1 MKIAPSKSALELLH
15 AKGLVRAHELASIG
29 VTGETLQQLLRTG
42 LLVRISR
49 GLYAAPDRA
58 LNEHDQLAQLAIKH
72 PKMVFCLLTALRIH
86 ELTTQAP
93 HEVWVAI
100 SPNARAPKVSYPPLR
115 IVRLSGADVQV
126 VTISLDG
133 IVHIPVTSVAKTVA
147 DCFKFRNKIG
157 LDIALEALRD
167 AWRQKKVTM
176 DELWESAQLCRV
188 TNVMRPYLESLV

>member
-1 MKIAPSKSALELLH
+1 MLFRS
-15 AKGLVRAHELASIG
+15 
-29 VTGETLQQLLRTG
+29 
-42 LLVRISR
+42 
-49 GLYAAPDRA
+49 
-58 LNEHDQLAQLAIKH
+58 
-72 PKMVFCLLTALRIH
+72 
-86 ELTTQAP
+86 

-100 SPNARAPKVSYPPLR
+100 SPNARAPQVSYPPLR
-115 IVRLSGADVQV
+115 IVRLSDPSTHI
-126 VTISLDG
+126 VTIPLDG
-133 IVHIPVTSVAKTVA
+133 VVRIPVTSVAKTVA

>member
-1 MKIAPSKSALELLH
+1 MKITPSKSTLELLH
-15 AKGLVRAHELASIG
+15 AKGMVRAHELASIG
-29 VTGETLQQLLRTG
+29 VTGETLQQLMRTG

-86 ELTTQAP
+86 GLTTQAP
-93 HEVWVAI
+93 HKVWVAI
-100 SPNARAPKVSYPPLR
+100 SPNARSPQVSYPPLR
-115 IVRLSGADVQV
+115 IVRLSDPDAQV

-133 IVHIPVTSVAKTVA
+133 VVRIPVTSVAKTVA

>member
-1 MKIAPSKSALELLH
+1 M
-15 AKGLVRAHELASIG
+15 VRAHELARIG
-29 VTGETLQQLLRTG
+29 VAGDTLQQLLRSG
-42 LLVRISR
+42 ALVRISR

-72 PKMVFCLLTALRIH
+72 PHMVFCLLTALQIH
-86 ELTTQAP
+86 GLTTQAP

-100 SPNARAPKVSYPPLR
+100 TPNARAPQGSYPPLR
-115 IVRLSGADVQV
+115 IVRLSDPGLQV
-126 VTISLDG
+126 ETISLDG
-133 IVHIPVTSVAKTVA
+133 VVRIPVTSVAKTVA

-167 AWRQKKVTM
+167 AWRQKRVTM

-188 TNVMRPYLESLV
+188 ANVMRPYLESLA

>member
-1 MKIAPSKSALELLH
+1 MVSTRSNLAQELLQD
-15 AKGLVRAHELASIG
+15 KGMVRAHELVRIG
-29 VTGETLQQLLRTG
+29 VAGETLQQLLRSG
-42 LLVRISR
+42 ALVRVSR
-49 GLYAAPDRA
+49 GLYAAPERA

-72 PKMVFCLLTALRIH
+72 PKMVFCLLTALQIH
-86 ELTTQAP
+86 GLTTQAP

-100 SPNARAPKVSYPPLR
+100 SPNARAPQVSYPPLR
-115 IVRLSGADVQV
+115 IVRLSDPDLQV
-126 VTISLDG
+126 VSMSLDG

-176 DELWESAQLCRV
+176 DEQWESAQLCRV
-188 TNVMRPYLESLV
+188 ANVMRPYLESLA

>member
-1 MKIAPSKSALELLH
+1 MVLTRSNLALELLEE
-15 AKGLVRAHELASIG
+15 KGMVRAHELARIG
-29 VTGETLQQLLRTG
+29 VAGETLQQLLRSG
-42 LLVRISR
+42 ALVRIIR

-58 LNEHDQLAQLAIKH
+58 LNEHDQLAQLAIKYPH
-72 PKMVFCLLTALRIH
+72 MVFCLLTALQIH
-86 ELTTQAP
+86 GLTTQAP

-100 SPNARAPKVSYPPLR
+100 SPNARAPQVSYPPLR
-115 IVRLSGADVQV
+115 IVRLSDPDLQV

-133 IVHIPVTSVAKTVA
+133 VVHIPVTSIAKTVA

-188 TNVMRPYLESLV
+188 ANVMRPYLESLA

>member
-1 MKIAPSKSALELLH
+1 MALELIQK
-15 AKGLVRAHELASIG
+15 KGMVRAHELARIG
-29 VTGETLQQLLRTG
+29 VAGDTLQQLLRSG
-42 LLVRISR
+42 ALVRISR

-72 PKMVFCLLTALRIH
+72 PHMVFCLLTALRIH
-86 ELTTQAP
+86 GLTTQAP

-100 SPNARAPKVSYPPLR
+100 SPNARAPQVSYPPLR
-115 IVRLSGADVQV
+115 IVRLSDPGLQV
-126 VTISLDG
+126 ETISLDG
-133 IVHIPVTSVAKTVA
+133 VVRIPVTSVDKTVA